1 MMTEEEAG
9 RAEEAA
15 GLRAE
20 EVVRAGPRQKL
31 SPAALSFLDWRGAH
45 AAHSLLAANVPAV
58 VLGADA
64 VFLRDP
70 SASWRDAMRR
80 FDVTVGSFVGDAE
93 EAQRNADTSMVLAPA
108 TREARELVKLWLRGE
123 GEAPSREAEES
134 ASENG
139 LDSLFFTSGAYFNDV
154 LAPTTAGHF
163 RIHHA
168 GARERANFVTAR
180 AGEAGDFDETSLVS
194 AAFCRTAAS
203 KEGFLRRVLETE
215 ADARAV
221 SEAEEAEAS
230 EAAFDEAT
238 VSENRFSPSVL
249 SDDVSLDI
257 TEWNADDEPG
267 LGRGRG
273 LEEPSGSST
282 GASRRTRRKESRRAS
297 RRTARALERAAR
309 RAKGLPLVTGA
320 DDATHAATVATRGGE
335 GGTASSD
342 ASEALLKR
350 FPGSDRCDA
359 MKRDAYFQGEYTV
372 TQDRRVE
379 WGARGGPMTDR
390 GEKTP

>member
-1 MMTEEEAG
+1 
-9 RAEEAA
+9 
-15 GLRAE
+15 
-20 EVVRAGPRQKL
+20 
-31 SPAALSFLDWRGAH
+31 
-45 AAHSLLAANVPAV
+45 
-58 VLGADA
+58 
-64 VFLRDP
+64 
-70 SASWRDAMRR
+70 MRR

-123 GEAPSREAEES
+123 GEAPSRETEES
-134 ASENG
+134 ASEPESRG
-139 LDSLFFTSGAYFNDV
+139 GDSLFFTSGAYFNDV

-180 AGEAGDFDETSLVS
+180 AGESGDFDETSLVS

-203 KEGFLRRVLETE
+203 KEGFLRRVLETQ

-221 SEAEEAEAS
+221 SEAEEEAVS
-230 EAAFDEAT
+230 EAEEA
-238 VSENRFSPSVL
+238 VSAGFSPVFTS
-249 SDDVSLDI
+249 DVSLDI

-267 LGRGRG
+267 LGRGRAEDEG
-273 LEEPSGSST
+273 ST

-309 RAKGLPLVTGA
+309 RAKGLPLVTAA
-320 DDATHAATVATRGGE
+320 DEVTHAATVATRGGE

-342 ASEALLKR
+342 ASEAFAAG

-359 MKRDAYFQGEYTV
+359 KKRDAYFQGEYTV

-379 WGARGGPMTDR
+379 WGARGG
-390 GEKTP
+390 

>member
-1 MMTEEEAG
+1 MYKS
-9 RAEEAA
+9 
-15 GLRAE
+15 
-20 EVVRAGPRQKL
+20 Q
-31 SPAALSFLDWRGAH
+31 
-45 AAHSLLAANVPAV
+45 NV
-58 VLGADA
+58 L
-64 VFLRDP
+64 
-70 SASWRDAMRR
+70 
-80 FDVTVGSFVGDAE
+80 
-93 EAQRNADTSMVLAPA
+93 
-108 TREARELVKLWLRGE
+108 
-123 GEAPSREAEES
+123 
-134 ASENG
+134 
-139 LDSLFFTSGAYFNDV
+139 
-154 LAPTTAGHF
+154 
-163 RIHHA
+163 
-168 GARERANFVTAR
+168 TAR
-180 AGEAGDFDETSLVS
+180 SGEAGDFDETSLVS

-221 SEAEEAEAS
+221 SEAEEAVIS
-230 EAAFDEAT
+230 EAEFDEA
-238 VSENRFSPSVL
+238 VSDNRFSPSVL

-273 LEEPSGSST
+273 LEDAGSLT

-342 ASEALLKR
+342 ASEAFAAG

-359 MKRDAYFQGEYTV
+359 KKRDAYFQGCLLYTS
-372 TQDRRVE
+372 DAADE
-379 WGARGGPMTDR
+379 
-390 GEKTP
+390 

>member
-1 MMTEEEAG
+1 M
-9 RAEEAA
+9 
-15 GLRAE
+15 
-20 EVVRAGPRQKL
+20 
-31 SPAALSFLDWRGAH
+31 
-45 AAHSLLAANVPAV
+45 
-58 VLGADA
+58 
-64 VFLRDP
+64 
-70 SASWRDAMRR
+70 
-80 FDVTVGSFVGDAE
+80 
-93 EAQRNADTSMVLAPA
+93 
-108 TREARELVKLWLRGE
+108 
-123 GEAPSREAEES
+123 
-134 ASENG
+134 
-139 LDSLFFTSGAYFNDV
+139 
-154 LAPTTAGHF
+154 
-163 RIHHA
+163 
-168 GARERANFVTAR
+168 
-180 AGEAGDFDETSLVS
+180 S

-221 SEAEEAEAS
+221 SEAEEAVIS
-230 EAAFDEAT
+230 EAEFDEA

-267 LGRGRG
+267 LGRGRA
-273 LEEPSGSST
+273 EDEGSLT

-342 ASEALLKR
+342 ASEAFAAG

-359 MKRDAYFQGEYTV
+359 KKRDAYFQGEYTV

-379 WGARGGPMTDR
+379 WGARGG
-390 GEKTP
+390 